1 MSVIVAIKEN
11 GIVYMGADTQATMGN
26 KKENLLNET
35 AFKIVKLNN
44 GILVGFCGSY
54 KIKQEIL
61 SDESIFTLDENK
73 TLTKHHIVN
82 HIVPKLSKWLKKF
95 DKNEALEIG
104 VDFLIAH
111 NDNLYQ
117 ISSTLDI
124 VKINNI
130 TKIGSGKGCVDYAL
144 TYFKF
149 LPIKERISKALAESA
164 NITEGVSGPYVLID
178 TIDKIY
184 EIIDLKGENH

>member
-1 MSVIVAIKEN
+1 MSVIVAVKEN
-11 GIVYMGADTQATMGN
+11 GIVYMGADSQATMGK
-26 KKENLLNET
+26 KKENILNET

-44 GILVGFCGSY
+44 EILVGFCGSY
-54 KIKQEIL
+54 SIKQQIL

-73 TLTKHHIVN
+73 QLTKHHIVN
-82 HIVPKLSKWLKKF
+82 YIVPKLSKWLKKS
-95 DKNEALEIG
+95 DKNETMELG
-104 VDFLIAH
+104 VDFLLAH

-124 VKINNI
+124 VKINNVA
-130 TKIGSGKGCVDYAL
+130 KIGSGKGCVDYAL
-144 TYFKF
+144 TCFKF
-149 LPIKERISKALAESA
+149 LPMKERILKALAGSA

-178 TIDKIY
+178 TKDKTY